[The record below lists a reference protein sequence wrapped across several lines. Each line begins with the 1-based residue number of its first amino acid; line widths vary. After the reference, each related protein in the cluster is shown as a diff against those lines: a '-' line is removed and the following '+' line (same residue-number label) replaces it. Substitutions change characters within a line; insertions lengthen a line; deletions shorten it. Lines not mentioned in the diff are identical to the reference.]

1 MIRMSQTFQIR
12 SVEKSKIYDYFSLT
26 LKIDNNIVQ
35 NVDKSLK
42 FVVFKYLIL
51 LSSQFNKVE
60 LYYEWIRN
68 PMTNQRITAKMTAL
82 IYINEFSNSPKPP
95 RWVNVAIK
103 SLHKLLTGWW
113 HWWIEKLATKLLH
126 KWSSSQLF
134 ATRDRGF
141 RDFSQRAGAVQ
152 IVSLVHR

>member
-60 LYYEWIRN
+60 LLLWMN
-68 PMTNQRITAKMTAL
+68 KKSNDQSKNHSKNDSTNIC
-82 IYINEFSNSPKPP
+82 I
-95 RWVNVAIK
+95 
-103 SLHKLLTGWW
+103 
-113 HWWIEKLATKLLH
+113 
-126 KWSSSQLF
+126 
-134 ATRDRGF
+134 
-141 RDFSQRAGAVQ
+141 
-152 IVSLVHR
+152 